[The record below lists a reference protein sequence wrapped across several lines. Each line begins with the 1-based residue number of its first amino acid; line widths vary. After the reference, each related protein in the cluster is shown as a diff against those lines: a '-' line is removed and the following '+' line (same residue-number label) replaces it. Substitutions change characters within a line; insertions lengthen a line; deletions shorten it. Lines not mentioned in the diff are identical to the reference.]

1 MENRLLGVAPLVTA
15 GGLEAVLVVGAVA
28 DGRICDAG
36 GAVSLLD
43 RGEGGEEVSVLV
55 VLADRLAA
63 AATLLLS
70 VGVGLTIGSADSHL
84 DLGKGVGNELTDGA
98 GALDLA
104 HLLELGKVLGEGGLE
119 LGLGGGGNGDLN
131 VDVGT
136 VQEGGDNVLHDVMVL
151 NVKLMFLFLI
161 QR

>member
-1 MENRLLGVAPLVTA
+1 M
-15 GGLEAVLVVGAVA
+15 
-28 DGRICDAG
+28 
-36 GAVSLLD
+36 SLLD
-43 RGEGGEEVSVLV
+43 RGVGGDEVSILG

-63 AATLLLS
+63 AAALLLG
-70 VGVGLTIGSADSHL
+70 VGVGFTISSADSYL
-84 DLGKGVGNELTDGA
+84 DLRKSVGNKLTDGA

-119 LGLGGGGNGDLN
+119 LGLGGGGNGDLDVN
-131 VDVGT
+131 VGT
-136 VQEGGDNVLHDVMVL
+136 VQEGSNNVLHDVMIL